1 VESLRSKIREA
12 PVTVA
17 LAGVLVVVF
26 GLEVF
31 FQATQRPELLARFAL
46 SGEGLARGYS
56 WTIVTHV
63 FLHANLLHLFVNV
76 LGLWFVGPAV
86 EFMFGR
92 VRYLVIFLVSG
103 VCGGLL
109 QTAFSVPSAE
119 LVGASGSVCGLLL
132 AFTTAYP
139 DLPLRALL
147 FFVLPVNM
155 KARTLGLGLMVFS
168 MVCATLHIFPQIG
181 HLAHLGG
188 AIAGAFLS
196 WLWIPSD
203 RSRLAGAPPVSTDVL
218 LERLAEEGIESLTR
232 EERKQLEDLADQPR
246 RAR

>member
-1 VESLRSKIREA
+1 MESLRSKIREA

>member
-1 VESLRSKIREA
+1 MESLRSKIREA

-46 SGEGLARGYS
+46 SGEGLARGYW

>member
-46 SGEGLARGYS
+46 SGEGLARGYW

-139 DLPLRALL
+139 ELPLRALL
-147 FFVLPVNM
+147 FFVLPVKM
-155 KARTLGLGLMVFS
+155 KARTLGIGLMFFS
-168 MVCATLHIFPQIG
+168 LVCAALHIFPQIG

-203 RSRLAGAPPVSTDVL
+203 RSRLAGAPPASTDVL

>member
-1 VESLRSKIREA
+1 MESLRSKFKEA

-31 FQATQRPELLARFAL
+31 FQVTERPELLSRLAL
-46 SGEGLARGYS
+46 SGDGLARGYW
-56 WTIVTHV
+56 WTVVTHV

-76 LGLWFVGPAV
+76 LGLWFVGPVV
-86 EFMFGR
+86 EFLLGR
-92 VRYLVIFLVSG
+92 VKYLLLFLVAG

-109 QTAFSVPSAE
+109 QTAFSAPSAE

-147 FFVLPVNM
+147 FFVLPVKM

-168 MVCATLHIFPQIG
+168 LICAVLHIFPQIG

-188 AIAGAFLS
+188 AIAGALLS

-203 RSRLAGAPPVSTDVL
+203 RSRVAGVRPVSTDVL

-232 EERKQLEDLADQPR
+232 EERKQLEDLADRPR
-246 RAR
+246 RGR

>member
-1 VESLRSKIREA
+1 MESLRSKIREA

-46 SGEGLARGYS
+46 SGEGLARGYW

-155 KARTLGLGLMVFS
+155 KARNLGLGLMVFS
-168 MVCATLHIFPQIG
+168 LVCAALHIFPQIG

>member
-46 SGEGLARGYS
+46 SGEGLARGYW

-109 QTAFSVPSAE
+109 QTAFSIPSAE

-132 AFTTAYP
+132 AFTMAYP

-168 MVCATLHIFPQIG
+168 LVCAALHIFPQIG